1 MFFYFLLSSPWMRRY
16 VSHDISDGSHIHKVL
31 RYPLW
36 RIPLLV
42 LNVQQPP
49 LSLVVL
55 YVNFSDSVAKGI
67 TRIIS
72 IQVVEDE
79 DHYNSPAGD
88 TLGIR
93 TKEVHEQKHLGD
105 ECKLQD

>member
-31 RYPLW
+31 RYTLW

-42 LNVQQPP
+42 LYVQQPP

-55 YVNFSDSVAKGI
+55 NIDFSDSVAKGI

>member
-31 RYPLW
+31 RYTLW

-42 LNVQQPP
+42 LYVQQPP

-55 YVNFSDSVAKGI
+55 DVNFSDSVE
-67 TRIIS
+67 
-72 IQVVEDE
+72 VVEDE